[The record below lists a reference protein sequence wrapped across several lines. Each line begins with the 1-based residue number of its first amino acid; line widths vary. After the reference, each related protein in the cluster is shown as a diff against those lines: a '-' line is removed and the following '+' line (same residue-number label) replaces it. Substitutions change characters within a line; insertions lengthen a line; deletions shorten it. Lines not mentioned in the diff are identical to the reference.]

1 MVEMALV
8 MPILLFLALGIVDFG
23 RAMNYWNDANQL
35 AADGARYAAVNHSPG
50 DDNADPVDDD
60 FRDWI
65 RRQADTGEL
74 QDGTIAAQ
82 PLPDG
87 SCPPDSTP
95 TTPPGG
101 CREIS
106 AATPTGL
113 QVCVG
118 KPGQGS
124 LTTGDL
130 SIGKPVEVV
139 VETSY
144 NLIPFLGRNTQFGSV
159 KIRGS
164 AVMRLEQTY
173 TMETGCKAAG
183 P

>member
-50 DDNADPVDDD
+50 TTTRAPVDDD

-87 SCPPDSTP
+87 HARP
-95 TTPPGG
+95 TPPRPRRPGAAGLRRDPAG
-101 CREIS
+101 CRS
-106 AATPTGL
+106 ASASRVRARPL
-113 QVCVG
+113 
-118 KPGQGS
+118 
-124 LTTGDL
+124 TGDL
-130 SIGKPVEVV
+130 AVGKPVEVV

-144 NLIPFLGRNTQFGSV
+144 NLIPFLGQETQFGSV
-159 KIRGS
+159 EDPRH